1 MEHEALSIIIIIDRG
16 KSSVLKL
23 YIINLDIIIMSFAAN
38 YNQGVVSTISFENS
52 HALCN
57 V

>member
-1 MEHEALSIIIIIDRG
+1 MEHEALSIIIIDRG

-23 YIINLDIIIMSFAAN
+23 YIINLDIIIIMSFAAN
-38 YNQGVVSTISFENS
+38 YNQGVVFTISFENS